1 MHGDRYLSD
10 RESCGNDR
18 CYHSAD
24 TQGQEMQEEQLS
36 QDVQNS
42 AAASRLLYYRVNPDT
57 RPSGYVGLR
66 NQGSTCYL
74 NSLLQCLFF
83 TPELRDAI
91 LRPDPVDGSSIVCPL
106 KTLFEQMKW
115 GSSAPSTEGITR
127 CLGVSNV
134 HQQQDVAEYFR
145 ILMNKIIEDKRDIQQ
160 LYQVEMVHSMTYHGC
175 RNETTIRETPVLSLT
190 LSLKCTSKTDI
201 FSVDKAL
208 DDVQKVNYF
217 TGDEQLYCEK
227 CQRKQD
233 ATSHY
238 DFETLPP
245 ILVLNLKRYWFGE
258 AGFRK
263 LHCNVSVPFSL
274 TVESKTY
281 IIHYELF
288 AMCHHHGGIYG
299 GHYVAEIKSY
309 EDNCW
314 YEFNDTRVYK
324 VSGDQNTMDKKN
336 SSTAYLLMYHM
347 AKSVRKPM
355 MYRGLRNQRCTC
367 YLNCLLHCLF
377 FTPELRDAILRR
389 NADGE
394 SLVVGLL
401 QKLFEEM
408 MTPDSSPSTE
418 EITRALEMINARQPL
433 DVKECFQRLMN
444 GITEAKGEIRQ
455 LYQVERSY
463 LITCHKCSY
472 KKMLEDTTTLGI
484 SAQLEK
490 QNSNCTVIFVD
501 HTLAE
506 MQKEQCYC
514 QHCENQIPTLRHWFK
529 TLPQILVIHV
539 ERDQVGIK
547 TGVSVPLSLTLG
559 TDELDN
565 DYELFGTCHHIGKVH
580 GDHFASEVKPL
591 DESHWYRFSDT
602 EVPEVPESEISWQ
615 AQSSDTV
622 SLLMYR
628 KVKSTA
634 KPGLDRS
641 NNTICSFESATES
654 WRNLDVAQQDSPGA
668 NQQESSMSLA
678 SDNTACCT
686 DDTEEAA
693 AHQKKQDRK
702 KRGKRPNQCTRV

>member
-160 LYQVEMVHSMTYHGC
+160 ATKDGSNLEVAGEM
-175 RNETTIRETPVLSLT
+175 NE
-190 LSLKCTSKTDI
+190 KMK
-201 FSVDKAL
+201 DKAL

-347 AKSVRKPM
+347 AKSVRKP
-355 MYRGLRNQRCTC
+355 
-367 YLNCLLHCLF
+367 
-377 FTPELRDAILRR
+377 
-389 NADGE
+389 
-394 SLVVGLL
+394 S
-401 QKLFEEM
+401 K
-408 MTPDSSPSTE
+408 
-418 EITRALEMINARQPL
+418 
-433 DVKECFQRLMN
+433 
-444 GITEAKGEIRQ
+444 
-455 LYQVERSY
+455 
-463 LITCHKCSY
+463 
-472 KKMLEDTTTLGI
+472 
-484 SAQLEK
+484 
-490 QNSNCTVIFVD
+490 
-501 HTLAE
+501 
-506 MQKEQCYC
+506 
-514 QHCENQIPTLRHWFK
+514 
-529 TLPQILVIHV
+529 
-539 ERDQVGIK
+539 
-547 TGVSVPLSLTLG
+547 
-559 TDELDN
+559 
-565 DYELFGTCHHIGKVH
+565 
-580 GDHFASEVKPL
+580 
-591 DESHWYRFSDT
+591 
-602 EVPEVPESEISWQ
+602 
-615 AQSSDTV
+615 
-622 SLLMYR
+622 
-628 KVKSTA
+628 
-634 KPGLDRS
+634 
-641 NNTICSFESATES
+641 
-654 WRNLDVAQQDSPGA
+654 
-668 NQQESSMSLA
+668 
-678 SDNTACCT
+678 
-686 DDTEEAA
+686 
-693 AHQKKQDRK
+693 
-702 KRGKRPNQCTRV
+702 